1 MTSPAQETT
10 APPEIEVAINYLVN
24 TGVTPVFKHATP
36 GTDIAKDSARGMR
49 EPRVM
54 TVRNARLLPNA
65 FSLDVEGFAL
75 VTHDTKVKDF
85 DDAAEL
91 AAVYTPELEKL
102 VARVAGATE
111 AVVFDHTRRS
121 TDPAHRA
128 KHLSR
133 DPVPAPHTDYTA
145 ESAAQRLRDRFGD
158 AEAERRL
165 QRRFAIVNVWRSM
178 NAPLEQWPLAMCDG
192 RTVDPAHM
200 QGTRREAPERA
211 EPSFEYNRAS
221 QTMHA
226 FHDAAHRWYWF
237 PRMARN
243 EALVFKNWDTLTDGT
258 ARFALHTAFM
268 EPDTPPNPAHRE
280 TIESRLF
287 VFYD

>member
-1 MTSPAQETT
+1 MTSLAQE
-10 APPEIEVAINYLVN
+10 AAVPSEIEVAINYLVN
-24 TGVTPVFKHATP
+24 TGVTPVFKHAAP
-36 GTDIAKDSARGMR
+36 GADIASDAARGTR
-49 EPRVM
+49 EPKVM
-54 TVRNARLLPNA
+54 TVRNARLLPHA
-65 FSLDVEGFAL
+65 FSLDVEGFTL
-75 VTHDTKVKDF
+75 VRHDTKVKDF
-85 DDAAEL
+85 NDDAEL
-91 AAVYTPELEKL
+91 AAVYTPELEAL
-102 VARVAGATE
+102 VAGAAGGIE

-128 KHLSR
+128 RHLSR

-145 ESAAQRLRDRFGD
+145 GSAEQRLRDRFGD
-158 AEAERRL
+158 AEAKRRL

-178 NAPLEQWPLAMCDG
+178 NKPLEQWPLAVCDG
-192 RTVDPAHM
+192 RTIDPARM
-200 QGTRREAPERA
+200 QGTQREAPERA
-211 EPSFEYNRAS
+211 EPSFEYNRPS

-226 FHDAAHRWYWF
+226 FYDAGHRWYWY

-243 EALVFKNWDTLTDGT
+243 EALLFKNWDTLTDGT

-268 EPDTPPNPAHRE
+268 EPHTPAHPAHRE

>member
-1 MTSPAQETT
+1 MTTQAQEPT

-24 TGVTPVFKHATP
+24 TGVTPVFKHTVS
-36 GTDIAKDSARGMR
+36 GTDIEKDSTRGTR

-54 TVRNARLLPNA
+54 TIRNARLLPNT
-65 FSLDVEGFAL
+65 FSLDVEGFAF
-75 VTHDTKVKDF
+75 VTHDTKVKGF
-85 DDAAEL
+85 NDDGEL
-91 AAVYTPELEKL
+91 AAVYTPEVEKL
-102 VARVAGATE
+102 VAEAAGGTE

-121 TDPAHRA
+121 TDPEHRA
-128 KHLSR
+128 KYLSR

-145 ESAAQRLRDRFGD
+145 ESAIQRMRDRFGD
-158 AEAERRL
+158 EAEERL
-165 QRRFAIVNVWRSM
+165 KRRFAIVNVWRSM

-192 RTVDPAHM
+192 RTVDPERM

-211 EPSFEYNRAS
+211 EPSFEYNRPS

-226 FHDAAHRWYWF
+226 FYDPNHIWYWF

-243 EALVFKNWDTLTDGT
+243 EVLLFKNWDTLTDGT
-258 ARFALHTAFM
+258 ARYALHTALM
-268 EPDTPPNPAHRE
+268 EPDTPHNPVHRE

-287 VFYD
+287 VFYE